1 MEIYLLLSVFL
12 GFSALVAYIFEGAGF
27 SRIAGYI
34 TTGVLLS
41 LFFAESLK
49 ANTEFLNFFS
59 DVAIT
64 LLVFE
69 IGREVGIEKI
79 RKMNLTPLIIL
90 GFEIFFAFLFALLF
104 GTILKLNFL
113 ETLILAAVAS
123 FSSTAIVFSLLLDLG
138 LSEKTRREI
147 LMVMVLED
155 IFAIL
160 ILAILPSL
168 RLGSLDPTQL
178 IRLLSLSILITTI
191 LITVGITVIRRVFI
205 RVLEI
210 NEPGVAI
217 ILGSAFLFAVIS
229 RSFGLSP
236 ALGAFAAGI
245 ALSAHP
251 KNAEIGEYL
260 RPLREM
266 FLIVFFVVLGTE
278 AGMANIVSPLLLLAP
293 IIVFLRFLAF
303 TSANWF
309 TTGKSLEESLKIGFT
324 ASCVGEFGMVI
335 TYEATRLGLVH
346 AEFLTLSAFSVI
358 LGSLISS
365 KLSRNADNYAAKISS
380 AVPSEVK
387 TVVDKISANVSRIT
401 EGKASDFVRET
412 FFRILRNVLVLFL
425 TIALGSAFLYISDLL
440 LPTLSI
446 YISIVVLSTI
456 VLTIILTAIN
466 TRKHAKE
473 LCSIFVREERLGYV
487 LEEVLVG
494 TTSISLL
501 LISFGL
507 ALLTS
512 SNFLVA
518 MVNRTYKLDIAQFI
532 VLLVL
537 ALFFAV
543 LVIGYIKLK
552 RISL

>member
-12 GFSALVAYIFEGAGF
+12 GFSALVAYIFERAGF

-41 LFFAESLK
+41 LFFAEILK

-123 FSSTAIVFSLLLDLG
+123 FSSTAIVFSLLLGLG

-155 IFAIL
+155 IYAIL

-191 LITVGITVIRRVFI
+191 LIAVGITVIRRVFI
-205 RVLEI
+205 WVIEI

-251 KNAEIGEYL
+251 KNTEIGEYL

-278 AGMANIVSPLLLLAP
+278 AGMTNIVSPLLLLAP
-293 IIVFLRFLAF
+293 IIVLLRFLAF
-303 TSANWF
+303 TSANWL

-358 LGSLISS
+358 LGALISS
-365 KLSRNADNYAAKISS
+365 KLSRNADNYAARISS

-473 LCSIFVREERLGYV
+473 LCSIFVREERSGYV

-518 MVNRTYKLDIAQFI
+518 MVNRTYNLDIAQFI